1 MNDVYNFTNEYS
13 LEGILQCLNRELS
26 TMKFRDA
33 EMMKEK
39 SA

>member
-26 TMKFRDA
+26 TMKSRDA

-39 SA
+39 NS